1 MQNEIRVG
9 EQLLVEGTTAV
20 QRATRLLGTA
30 VATTQG
36 FYYEQAS
43 RGRTFSLHLAAW
55 TSTVNTGNI
64 VLAATAQTAQFCVWN
79 PTGSGKNLSLLKFA
93 TWPISG
99 TAPVPP
105 VSHSAMTTNPTNAT
119 SVLTPI
125 TCNNVG
131 QSAACVARAIS
142 SAAGVVLVAN
152 SALTYIRSADLYIT
166 AGTAANLQGGKCVEF
181 IDGDIVIPPGTGWV
195 PTWAA
200 AGTTFLGGYSV
211 EWEEIPV
218 QSGYPY

>member
-9 EQLLVEGTTAV
+9 EQLLVEGSVAV

-30 VATTQG
+30 VAATQG

-55 TSTVNTGNI
+55 TSTVNAGNI
-64 VLAATAQTAQFCVWN
+64 VLAAAAAATQFAVWN
-79 PTGSGKNLSLLKFA
+79 PVGSGKNISLLKFCV
-93 TWPISG
+93 WPISG

-105 VSHSAMTTNPTNAT
+105 VSHSAMATAPNNAT

-125 TCNNVG
+125 ACNNVG
-131 QSAACVARAIS
+131 QSPACVAKAVS
-142 SAAGVVLVAN
+142 SAAGVNLVAN
-152 SALTYIRSADLYIT
+152 SALTYIRAADLYIT

-218 QSGYPY
+218 QQGYSY